1 MLLNSKI
8 LNSILTMIKEMV
20 CYKVTLITLSMI
32 RDHYMSDVMTMRYVG
47 VNHVNDMTNVDKP
60 QKFLGDES

>member
-1 MLLNSKI
+1 
-8 LNSILTMIKEMV
+8 
-20 CYKVTLITLSMI
+20 
-32 RDHYMSDVMTMRYVG
+32 MSDVMTMRYVG